1 MAEKNGRW
9 GDWESRGPR
18 LPLAAGLLWVD
29 PSPFRSQYCGLLTCK
44 RRALG
49 SPSSPLALVFTS
61 RAAKPQ
67 APSGLVPVFRKGIP
81 CWRWLGCPS
90 IPHSHPHPV
99 ESHLQRTRSQK
110 WPRVMG
116 KETMHKEFRDPGW
129 AQTPRVQRAESIRQV
144 SRVASLL
151 VRDPE
156 SNTLGR
162 EEETG
167 SCLGVPGLMG
177 RQDAQTHR
185 HFHK

>member
-9 GDWESRGPR
+9 GDWESRGPC
-18 LPLAAGLLWVD
+18 LPLTAGLLWVD
-29 PSPFRSQYCGLLTCK
+29 PSPFPSRYCGLLTCK
-44 RRALG
+44 MRALG

-67 APSGLVPVFRKGIP
+67 APSGL
-81 CWRWLGCPS
+81 
-90 IPHSHPHPV
+90 
-99 ESHLQRTRSQK
+99 QK
-110 WPRVMG
+110 RDTLMEMAGLSYPPLPPPPRGVSPPRNKEPEVAQIMG
-116 KETMHKEFRDPGW
+116 KETMHKEVRDPGW
-129 AQTPRVQRAESIRQV
+129 AQTPRVQRVESIWQV
-144 SRVASLL
+144 SWVASLL

-156 SNTLGR
+156 SNTLGQ